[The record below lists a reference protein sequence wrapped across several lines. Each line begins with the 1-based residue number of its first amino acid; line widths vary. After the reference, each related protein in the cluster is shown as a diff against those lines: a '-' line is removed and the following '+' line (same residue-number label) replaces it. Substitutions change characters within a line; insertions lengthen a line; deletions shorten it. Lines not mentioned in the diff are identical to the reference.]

1 MEYLWYVLIG
11 IFGGVFGGMGMGGGT
26 IIIPL
31 LTLFLSISQK
41 FAQGYNLYAF
51 LIMAVVALIIHHKNK
66 LVHFKDIIILVI
78 SGLVFC
84 VGGSFLTKLVDTTI
98 LKYIFAGFLIILAVI
113 EFINIFKKS
122 KL

>member
-113 EFINIFKKS
+113 EFINIFKKQ
-122 KL
+122 